1 MTTKSF
7 NEYVKQNIPKS
18 RVWAVSFSGFDESAW
33 FETLTSYWR
42 QRKKG
47 LFARG
52 LCYLGEDG
60 FVHMF
65 YLWGSM
71 MVMHP
76 DGTRHFSFDHS
87 PATLDVLMMST
98 DTAKNFYALES
109 EYNIDLL
116 INKHFVRIPD

>member
-7 NEYVKQNIPKS
+7 NEYIRQNPPKS
-18 RVWAVSFSGFDESAW
+18 RLWAVSFSGFDENKW

-65 YLWGSM
+65 YHWGAKFV
-71 MVMHP
+71 MVS
-76 DGTRHFSFDHS
+76 GKRLYQFDHA

-98 DTAKNFYALES
+98 DTAKEFYDLES
-109 EYNIDLL
+109 EYKMENM
-116 INKHFVRIPD
+116 INKHFVRIPT